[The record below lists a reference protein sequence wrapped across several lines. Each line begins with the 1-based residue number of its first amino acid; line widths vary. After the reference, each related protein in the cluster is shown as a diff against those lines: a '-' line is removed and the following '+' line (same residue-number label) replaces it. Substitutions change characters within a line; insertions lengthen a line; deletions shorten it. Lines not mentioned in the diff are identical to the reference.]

1 MLPAGNGMKAPLP
14 DAQMKE
20 AFERF
25 NKEKDAFV
33 YDKPSQMNK
42 AHK

>member
-1 MLPAGNGMKAPLP
+1 MKPPIA

-33 YDKPSQMNK
+33 YEKPVQMNK
-42 AHK
+42 SHK